1 MAGEIY
7 ECIWLDGRKLW
18 TGTADRIIKKQGT
31 VSVELFSENGSGD
44 NCIICVN
51 DLLATQGV
59 SLAVGINPITLL
71 TTGSLGFGGVALL
84 YAILACQFL

>member
-1 MAGEIY
+1 MNAYGLMAGSCGLVLLIA
-7 ECIWLDGRKLW
+7 LLKSRAQFLLNFLVRMVLG
-18 TGTADRIIKKQGT
+18 II
-31 VSVELFSENGSGD
+31 
-44 NCIICVN
+44 CIICVN
-51 DLLATQGV
+51 DLLASQGV

>member
-44 NCIICVN
+44 N
-51 DLLATQGV
+51 
-59 SLAVGINPITLL
+59 
-71 TTGSLGFGGVALL
+71 L
-84 YAILACQFL
+84 YHMCE